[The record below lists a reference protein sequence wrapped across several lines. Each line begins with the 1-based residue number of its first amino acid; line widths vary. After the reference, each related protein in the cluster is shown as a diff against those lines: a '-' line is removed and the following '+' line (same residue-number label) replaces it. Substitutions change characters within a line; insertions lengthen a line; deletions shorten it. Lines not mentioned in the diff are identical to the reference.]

1 MNDKTL
7 VERLR
12 QTESS
17 GADIAGIKTIWYR
30 NPEGPEAADT
40 IEAQAEEKKALQSRI
55 ETLEAALGWYADKD
69 NWRTKG
75 HPQIDWNDKPILR
88 DQGRRAKQALEGE
101 QHVD

>member
-7 VERLR
+7 ALLNEVTNSLADDIEDFSCGELR
-12 QTESS
+12 Q
-17 GADIAGIKTIWYR
+17 ALYRAIAQR
-30 NPEGPEAADT
+30 EEAAT
-40 IEAQAEEKKALQSRI
+40 RIEA
-55 ETLEAALGWYADKD
+55 LEAALGWYADKD

>member
-1 MNDKTL
+1 MNDKWCGDGL
-7 VERLR
+7 A
-12 QTESS
+12 ESEQ
-17 GADIAGIKTIWYR
+17 IAFMR
-30 NPEGPEAADT
+30 
-40 IEAQAEEKKALQSRI
+40 SRI